1 MRFGSL
7 RALGSTTFLLTIPI
21 GIIAT
26 LLATRNPFES
36 TEVFTEWIGIG
47 VLSQL
52 AMGAVMLVGYRV
64 CRSFSGST
72 RRITVICSAFLAG
85 AVRGVR
91 LAILADQAGLVTTA
105 NIPVRT
111 LSSAGIFGL
120 WLLAIGATLQ
130 ANDDYKAKLRDVLR
144 ELIATEVVT
153 SSRASAQR
161 DAQAASIEARIHD
174 HVEAIR
180 SALDA
185 STELGNPAA
194 SARVLRAGIDE
205 RIRPLSH
212 ELWHASRS
220 QARNVRTIGQFL
232 TRAARTPPPLLWV
245 GTTLAIV
252 FVVNSLIWNE
262 PIPGLLVG
270 ITYAAAFVAILF
282 AGYRGIS
289 AVTPQRTIATLA
301 GLLVLPALAVWI
313 AASLIGSTY
322 PDASLAVMAVGGVV
336 AVAFAVM
343 GRTAIDDRERML
355 DALRS
360 AITPSFLEAEIVA
373 ADRRKLSERTA
384 THLHN
389 TVQARLTAAAL
400 HLDHAAAIHDNS
412 LANASLEQAR
422 SVLANVRLPGEH
434 VQNPRERLDEIVTA
448 WSGIASISI
457 DAPESIGDTARWHL
471 AVDAIDEAI
480 ANAIR
485 HGGATAIDLTLADK
499 SDALVIEIADN
510 GAHQRMPS
518 SDGLGHRWLTSVTD
532 GRWYQDCAESGSRL
546 TLHVRGEGQ
555 PL

>member
-21 GIIAT
+21 GMIAT

-52 AMGAVMLVGYRV
+52 AMGALMLVAYRV
-64 CRSFSGST
+64 CRQLSGST
-72 RRITVICSAFLAG
+72 RRISVICSAFLAG
-85 AVRGVR
+85 AVRGVT
-91 LAILADQAGLVTTA
+91 LAVLADQAGLVTTA

-120 WLLAIGATLQ
+120 WLLAIGATLH

-144 ELIATEVVT
+144 ELIATDVVT
-153 SSRASAQR
+153 SSRASALNQ
-161 DAQAASIEARIHD
+161 AQTASIEARIDD
-174 HVEAIR
+174 HVRAIR

-212 ELWHASRS
+212 ELWHASRA
-220 QARNVRTIGQFL
+220 QTRGVRTVGQFL
-232 TRAARTPPPLLWV
+232 TRAARTPPPLV
-245 GTTLAIV
+245 GVATSLAIV

-270 ITYAAAFVAILF
+270 ITYAAAFVTILF
-282 AGYRGIS
+282 VGYRGFS
-289 AVTPQRTIATLA
+289 TVTPRRTIATLA

-313 AASLIGSTY
+313 VSTVIGSNY

-336 AVAFAVM
+336 AVAFAIM
-343 GRTAIDDRERML
+343 GRTAIDDRERTL

-360 AITPSFLEAEIVA
+360 AITPSFLQAEIAA
-373 ADRRKLSERTA
+373 ADQRKLSERTA

-400 HLDHAAAIHDNS
+400 HLEHAAAVHDDS
-412 LANASLEQAR
+412 LANESLEQAR

-434 VQNPRERLDEIVTA
+434 VQNPRERLEEIVTA
-448 WSGIASISI
+448 WSGIADISI
-457 DAPESIGDTARWHL
+457 QAPESTSDVARWHL

-480 ANAIR
+480 ANGIR
-485 HGGATAIDLTLADK
+485 HGGASNIQLTVVDE
-499 SDALVIEIADN
+499 SDALVIEVTDN
-510 GAHQRMPS
+510 GSEKYLSGNDGFGRQWLSAVTAGQWHQRQTET
-518 SDGLGHRWLTSVTD
+518 GT
-532 GRWYQDCAESGSRL
+532 
-546 TLHVRGEGQ
+546 TLMLRIRGER
-555 PL
+555 

>member
-1 MRFGSL
+1 MTFGSV
-7 RALGSTTFLLTIPI
+7 RSLGSTTFLLTVPI
-21 GIIAT
+21 GMIAT

-52 AMGAVMLVGYRV
+52 AMGAVMLVAYRV
-64 CRSFSGST
+64 CRSLSGST
-72 RRITVICSAFLAG
+72 RRIAVICAAFLAG
-85 AVRGVR
+85 AVRGVT
-91 LAILADQAGLVTTA
+91 LAVLAHQAGLATTA
-105 NIPVRT
+105 NLPVRT

-120 WLLAIGATLQ
+120 WLVAIGATLQ

-161 DAQAASIEARIHD
+161 DVQAASLEARID
-174 HVEAIR
+174 AHVEAIR

-185 STELGNPAA
+185 SNELGNPAA

-212 ELWHASRS
+212 ELWHASRDQTRS
-220 QARNVRTIGQFL
+220 VRTIRQFL

-282 AGYRGIS
+282 AGYRGNS
-289 AVTPQRTIATLA
+289 TVTPRRTFATFA
-301 GLLVLPALAVWI
+301 GLLILPALAVWI
-313 AASLIGSTY
+313 VSTVIGSNY

-336 AVAFAVM
+336 AVAFAIM
-343 GRTAIDDRERML
+343 GRTAIDDRERTL

-360 AITPSFLEAEIVA
+360 SITPSFLELEIAA
-373 ADRRKLSERTA
+373 ADQRKLSERTA

-400 HLDHAAAIHDNS
+400 HLEHAAAIHDDA
-412 LANASLEQAR
+412 LAHASLEQAR

-434 VQNPRERLDEIVTA
+434 TQNPRERLNEIVTA
-448 WSGIASISI
+448 WSGIADISI
-457 DAPESIGDTARWHL
+457 QAPESMGDIARWHL

-485 HGGATAIDLTLADK
+485 HGRARTITIRITEGDDTFGITVHDDSKTHGSPK
-499 SDALVIEIADN
+499 GS
-510 GAHQRMPS
+510 
-518 SDGLGHRWLTSVTD
+518 GLGDAWFHTVSD
-532 GRWYQDCAESGSRL
+532 GRWERTMTATGVELSM
-546 TLHVRGEGQ
+546 TI
-555 PL
+555 